1 MSEGGW
7 VYDVTEANF
16 QAAVLDASFEK
27 PVVVDFWAPWCG
39 PCRALG
45 PVLERLVEQRR
56 GEVLLGKVNTDEA
69 PALAEYFQLA
79 AIPAVKAFRNGQ
91 IVNEFEGVL
100 PEPAL
105 VQFLDEISAPQGDR
119 RLSQARALEARR
131 PAEAE
136 RLYRAVLQAD
146 PDSAAARVGLAR
158 VLLAQE
164 RPDEVEEVLAPVGSE
179 GEAGAEAERLLAQL
193 RLSKATQG
201 LPDEK
206 TLRQRIAADPKAAAP
221 RLELGSLL
229 ARRGDYAA
237 ALEMLLSAGERDA
250 KLAAGKVREAM
261 VQVFYVLGVNHP
273 LANEYRS
280 KLARLLY

>member
-7 VYDVTEANF
+7 VYDVTEADF
-16 QAAVLDASFEK
+16 QAAVYDASFEK

-39 PCRALG
+39 PCKALG
-45 PVLERLVEQRR
+45 PVLEKVVNERR
-56 GEVLLGKVNTDEA
+56 GAVLLARVNTDEA

-79 AIPAVKAFRNGQ
+79 AIPAVKGFRNGQ
-91 IVNEFEGVL
+91 IVREFEGVL

-105 VQFLDEISAPQGDR
+105 RQFLDEISAPQGDR
-119 RLSQARALEARR
+119 RLSQARTLETGK

-136 RLYRAVLQAD
+136 RLYRAVLKDD
-146 PDSAAARVGLAR
+146 PDSAEARVGLAR

-164 RPDEVEEVLAPVGSE
+164 RPDEIEDVLAPVGSE
-179 GEAGAEAERLLAQL
+179 GEAGAEAERLLARL

-206 TLRQRIAADPKAAAP
+206 TLRQRIAADPNAAEP
-221 RLELGSLL
+221 RFELGSLL
-229 ARRGDYAA
+229 ARRGDHAA
-237 ALEMLLSAGERDA
+237 ALEMLLSAGERDP
-250 KLAAGKVREAM
+250 KLAADKVREAM